1 MLTIVSI
8 LVIWVEDN
16 HHCLHSDDLCG
27 RDDKNNH
34 SVKEIICEKRENM
47 DEKRLI

>member
-34 SVKEIICEKRENM
+34 RHHLGGPMSDTTEFLLG
-47 DEKRLI
+47 D